1 MGLTM
6 GKGPLGPERAGRFNF
21 SFEPPEPLL
30 YLDPFPARVRAI
42 LAGETVVDSR
52 DALLLH
58 ESGHLPVFWFP
69 RADLR
74 EDLVGPSGRTEPSP
88 GKGELSFSALVAGGR
103 ELPDA
108 VREATDP
115 FLAGLVTLDWDAMDE
130 WFVEDEQLFG
140 HPKDPYSRIDVLKTT
155 RHVRVLLDGE
165 VLADTRRSLMLLEA
179 TLPPRFYIP
188 PEDARTE
195 RLEPSSNRS
204 RCAYK
209 GSAAYWHVRVGDRLV
224 PDLVWAYP
232 VAAREVDLIRDHLCF
247 FNERVDLEL
256 DGEAGE
262 RPATQWSRDE
272 DSPEGAQA
280 LRGLMGRRR

>member
-30 YLDPFPARVRAI
+30 YLDPYPARVRAI

-52 DALLLH
+52 RALLLH

-69 RADLR
+69 REDVRAELLR
-74 EDLVGPSGRTEPSP
+74 PSGRAEPSP
-88 GKGELSFSALVAGGR
+88 GKGELTFHDLEAGGR
-103 ELPDA
+103 RVPDA
-108 VREATDP
+108 AREASDP
-115 FLAGLVTLDWDAMDE
+115 FLAGLLTLAWDALDE

-165 VLADTRRSLMLLEA
+165 PLADTRRALMLLEA

-188 PEDARTE
+188 PDDVRTD
-195 RLEPSSNRS
+195 LLVPSSNRS

-209 GSAAYWHVRVGDRLV
+209 GSAAYWHVRVGERV
-224 PDLVWAYP
+224 EEDLVWSYP
-232 VAAREVDLIRDHLCF
+232 VPAPEVEPIRDLLCF

-256 DGEAGE
+256 DGVRDE
-262 RPATQWSRDE
+262 RPRTQWSRDA
-272 DSPEGAQA
+272 DSPPGAQA

>member
-6 GKGPLGPERAGRFNF
+6 GKGPLGPQRAGRFNF

-30 YLDPFPARVRAI
+30 YLDPYPARVRAI

-140 HPKDPYSRIDVLKTT
+140 HPKDPYSRIDVLKTA

-188 PEDARTE
+188 PEDVRTE
-195 RLEPSSNRS
+195 RLEPSANRS

-209 GSAAYWHVRVGDRLV
+209 GSAAYWHVRVGARLV

-232 VAAREVDLIRDHLCF
+232 VPELEVD
-247 FNERVDLEL
+247 
-256 DGEAGE
+256 GAAGE

>member
-30 YLDPFPARVRAI
+30 YLDPYPARVRAI

-52 DALLLH
+52 RALLLH

-69 RADLR
+69 RDDVRAELLR
-74 EDLVGPSGRTEPSP
+74 PSGRVEPSP
-88 GKGELSFSALVAGGR
+88 GKGELTFHDLEAAGRHAPG
-103 ELPDA
+103 A
-108 VREATDP
+108 VREASDP
-115 FLAGLVTLDWDAMDE
+115 FLAGLLTLDWDALDE

-165 VLADTRRSLMLLEA
+165 LLADTRRSLMLLEA

-188 PEDARTE
+188 PEDVRTD
-195 RLEPSSNRS
+195 LLIPSSNRS

-209 GSAAYWHVRVGDRLV
+209 GSAAYWHAGTERDV
-224 PDLVWAYP
+224 VWSYP
-232 VAAREVDLIRDHLCF
+232 VPMPEVEPIRDRFCF

-256 DGEAGE
+256 DGALAE
-262 RPATQWSRDE
+262 RPRTQWTHD
-272 DSPEGAQA
+272 DGSPA
-280 LRGLMGRRR
+280 LQGLMGRRR